1 MHVIKTGYFGLGRK
15 ASEFTTPRRGS
26 TPTNCLKTTFSPSSI
41 NTVNNKNTYTSQSH
55 CHATRKGYSIGCTFS
70 SPPGGTVAF
79 TRVCWETFKL
89 SFFTLQGSLDNS
101 PSELDDRASWCSVVC
116 ICVCPL
122 SSEEKLR
129 CFFLVHVFLSNFKTC
144 FLNMNYSSANR
155 SDV

>member
-1 MHVIKTGYFGLGRK
+1 MYALLFHNIFSLFSFCFSVCAIKTGCFGLGRK

-26 TPTNCLKTTFSPSSI
+26 TPTNCLKTTCSPSSI
-41 NTVNNKNTYTSQSH
+41 STVNNKNMYTLQS
-55 CHATRKGYSIGCTFS
+55 CYTKQQNRDCTF

-89 SFFTLQGSLDNS
+89 CFFTLQGSLQNS
-101 PSELDDRASWCSVVC
+101 PCELDDRASRCSVVC

-129 CFFLVHVFLSNFKTC
+129 
-144 FLNMNYSSANR
+144 
-155 SDV
+155 